1 MSGNAYH
8 PAALLPALRLAGM
21 LAALSVLLVVGAFAL
36 GLIPDRH
43 ALLGA
48 ERART
53 VNLLTWTGRQLIATA
68 QEPALADLLAHV
80 VDSGLVR
87 GIYAR
92 HADGSLL
99 AVEGA
104 VDLDRRAGPADPD
117 FALIEMT
124 VNGRNWGQLGVV
136 FPPVGNGLPGPL
148 SHPLCVLILLLG
160 GASLVLF
167 TLYLRRV
174 LATQD
179 PASVMPERVRTVMNG
194 LVEGV
199 VLLDANGNVEQIMQ
213 PALDALR
220 EAGVPVRTVAAAA
233 GRCNK
238 KAQIA
243 RWLGDQDLGF
253 AGVQL
258 TSGMHCDAEDDKAD
272 LTCRLLC
279 GGAVDPRNAAV
290 LRALVVGWVRGW
302 IAGQDDADLLPGGR
316 RLQVWQDLDVIQLID

>member
-1 MSGNAYH
+1 VDEH
-8 PAALLPALRLAGM
+8 PLHETSLKITHSSVRLPLAPADDGRALGEITALIDTPEEPHGRVLLFHGFGRGPDALDALALAIAQAGIWVMRPHLRSRPAKGGLNDRDLMAAVGFAAAAFEPDAGPLVIVAHSAGGAVGMRAAQRL
-21 LAALSVLLVVGAFAL
+21 LAAG
-36 GLIPDRH
+36 
-43 ALLGA
+43 
-48 ERART
+48 
-53 VNLLTWTGRQLIATA
+53 
-68 QEPALADLLAHV
+68 
-80 VDSGLVR
+80 VR
-87 GIYAR
+87 
-92 HADGSLL
+92 L
-99 AVEGA
+99 
-104 VDLDRRAGPADPD
+104 
-117 FALIEMT
+117 
-124 VNGRNWGQLGVV
+124 
-136 FPPVGNGLPGPL
+136 
-148 SHPLCVLILLLG
+148 
-160 GASLVLF
+160 
-167 TLYLRRV
+167 
-174 LATQD
+174 
-179 PASVMPERVRTVMNG
+179 
-194 LVEGV
+194 EGV

-279 GGAVDPRNAAV
+279 GGAVNPRNAAV